1 MEKTKRHIQLDRET
15 NIKRR
20 GNREFFFFKRQRAK
34 FKSRHIVKVV
44 FLRSHQLHMAYNS
57 NIIIPIHYWLFDI
70 GVTNATTN
78 DASTL
83 NAIQVANNEPQKLR
97 YASTYSRIYILWF
110 KVFCISFAKYFL
122 FCVNE

>member
-1 MEKTKRHIQLDRET
+1 
-15 NIKRR
+15 
-20 GNREFFFFKRQRAK
+20 
-34 FKSRHIVKVV
+34 
-44 FLRSHQLHMAYNS
+44 MAYNS

-97 YASTYSRIYILWF
+97 YASTYSRIYILSYT
-110 KVFCISFAKYFL
+110 VFCISFAKYFL
-122 FCVNE
+122 FCVIEWVSECVGFFFAFSHSLKFHP